1 MRGKKGGVALGV
13 SLCRENL
20 NDVMTS
26 LFHYF
31 FLVEIHRRRYVLLPG
46 AGALHIGSGSR
57 TLRRQIPLPTPYSSR
72 TTD

>member
-26 LFHYF
+26 LFHY
-31 FLVEIHRRRYVLLPG
+31 
-46 AGALHIGSGSR
+46 LHIN
-57 TLRRQIPLPTPYSSR
+57 LARQIGR
-72 TTD
+72 